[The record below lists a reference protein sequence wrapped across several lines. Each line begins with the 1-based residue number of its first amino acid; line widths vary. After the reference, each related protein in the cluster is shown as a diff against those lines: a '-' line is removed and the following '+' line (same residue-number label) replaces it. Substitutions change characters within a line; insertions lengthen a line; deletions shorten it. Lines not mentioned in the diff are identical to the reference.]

1 MKSQWKKRTLLT
13 VLAAILLTFGALA
26 DNRLVASIDVKN
38 VTVEH
43 VLKEIERQTPCRF
56 SYAGD
61 ILKNLPRVSLK
72 SKKRP
77 VTEILDRIFSGTG
90 LTYKAVSPKSIVILA
105 KKKDPIRRVM
115 KQASGAPGKGSR
127 DRLSTKRKNRLLE
140 LRCW

>member
-13 VLAAILLTFGALA
+13 VLAAILLSFGALA
-26 DNRLVASIDVKN
+26 DDRLVASIDVKN

-105 KKKDPIRRVM
+105 KKKGSDT
-115 KQASGAPGKGSR
+115 KG
-127 DRLSTKRKNRLLE
+127 DETGKNRLLE